1 MKKVYF
7 LDTVHSVLKE
17 RLSIANYKC
26 IDATKK
32 NIEELKEIL
41 SDAYGIVLRSR
52 FTLNQEVLSFCPNLK
67 FIARSGSG
75 LENIDLEYCNK
86 NQIDV
91 YSSPEG
97 NRKAVAEHCL
107 GFLLSLLNN
116 FKSADK
122 DINNGE
128 WLREKNRGLEL
139 SNQCVGII
147 GYGNNGKEFA
157 QLLNNQNVSVLA
169 HDKYKTGFSEGAIK
183 ESSLE
188 EIFKKASIISFHVP
202 LSKETTYIAD
212 YQFFKSFKSPVR
224 VINISRGKVLKTK
237 DLIKALDEGLV
248 LGAALDVLEEESKS
262 FTIEAKNNVLV
273 DLNSR
278 ANVIITPHVAGWT
291 KESYFKLSNVLA
303 DKILI

>member
-17 RLSIANYKC
+17 RLSIANYTC

-41 SDAYGIVLRSR
+41 PDAYGIVLRSR
-52 FTLNQEVLSFCPNLK
+52 FTLNQEILSFCPNLK

-86 NQIDV
+86 NKIDV
-91 YSSPEG
+91 HSSPEG

-107 GFLLSLLNN
+107 GFSLSLLNN
-116 FKSADK
+116 FKRANI

-128 WLREKNRGLEL
+128 WLREKNRGREL
-139 SNQCVGII
+139 SSQCVGII

-157 QLLNNQNVSVLA
+157 QVLNNQNVSVLA
-169 HDKYKTGFSEGAIK
+169 YDKYKTGFSEGSIK
-183 ESSLE
+183 ESSIE
-188 EIFKKASIISFHVP
+188 EIFQKATLISFHVP
-202 LSKETTYIAD
+202 LTEETSYMAD
-212 YQFFKSFKSPVR
+212 YQFFKSFKNPIL
-224 VINISRGKVLKTK
+224 VINISRGKVLQTK
-237 DLIKALDEGLV
+237 GLIQALDEGV
-248 LGAALDVLEEESKS
+248 VVGAALDVLDEESKS
-262 FTIEAKNNVLV
+262 FTIEDKNIILV
-273 DLNSR
+273 DLNNR
-278 ANVIITPHVAGWT
+278 PNVIITPHVAGWT

-303 DKILI
+303 DKIIK